1 MKIMNYYNNA
11 AQQFISGCASAETFM
26 ADLTVLFICPPGSR
40 FLTAL
45 KALPPEVKLFTGDT
59 PEAFSKEARA
69 EARVVLFNGSLG
81 PILQKIY
88 HDLPRVEWLH
98 CLSAGLDAV
107 LTPEMVQIP
116 VPLTNSRG
124 VYARSLSE
132 FALAGM
138 LYFAKNLNRMRDAQ
152 RAQKWEQFD
161 IEELHGRVL
170 GIIGYGE
177 IGRRTAER
185 AKPFGMQIH
194 ILRRRPELTAGDP
207 LIDRVYGG
215 DELEALIA
223 ASDYLLVSAPLT
235 RETRGMVGAAQLAKM
250 KSSSVLINLGRGPVI
265 VESALVEALRQ
276 EKIRGAVLDVFNEE
290 PLPAGH
296 PFYSLDNV
304 LLSPHCADHT
314 ATWME
319 EAMLL
324 FLENIELF
332 RAGKPLKNIADKKSG
347 Y

>member
-1 MKIMNYYNNA
+1 M
-11 AQQFISGCASAETFM
+11 AE
-26 ADLTVLFICPPGSR
+26 LTVLFICPPTSK
-40 FLTAL
+40 FLTVL
-45 KALPPEVKLFTGDT
+45 KPLPPETKIIVGDT

-69 EARVVLFNGSLG
+69 EADVVLFNGSLG

-88 HDLPRVEWLH
+88 PDLPKVKWLH

-107 LTPEMVQIP
+107 LTPEMIQIP

-138 LYFAKNLNRMRDAQ
+138 LYFAKNLNRMRAAQ

-161 IEELHGRVL
+161 IEELHGKAL
-170 GIIGYGE
+170 GIVGYGE

-185 AKPFGMQIH
+185 AKPFGMQIQ
-194 ILRRRPELTAGDP
+194 ILRRRPQLAAGDP
-207 LIDRVYGG
+207 LVDRVYGS
-215 DELEALIA
+215 DQLDALLA

-235 RETRGMVGAAQLAKM
+235 AETRGMLGAAQLAKM
-250 KSSSVLINLGRGPVI
+250 KSSAVLINLGRGPVV
-265 VESALVEALRQ
+265 VEAALIDALRQ
-276 EKIRGAVLDVFNEE
+276 EKIRGAVLDVFDQE

-319 EAMLL
+319 EAMQL
-324 FLENIELF
+324 FLINLELF
-332 RAGKPLKNIADKKSG
+332 RAGKPLKNITDKKSG

>member
-1 MKIMNYYNNA
+1 M
-11 AQQFISGCASAETFM
+11 AE
-26 ADLTVLFICPPGSR
+26 LTVLFLCPPGSR
-40 FLTAL
+40 FLTVL
-45 KALPPEVKLFTGDT
+45 NPIPPQTKIVVGDK
-59 PEAFSKEARA
+59 PEAFSQEALS
-69 EARVVLFNGSLG
+69 EAKVVLFNGSLG

-88 HDLPRVEWLH
+88 PHLPKVEWLH

-116 VPLTNSRG
+116 TPLTNSRG

-161 IEELHGRVL
+161 IDELHGKVL
-170 GIIGYGE
+170 GIVGYGE

-185 AKPFGMQIH
+185 AKPFGIQVH
-194 ILRRRPELTAGDP
+194 ILRRRPELAAGDP
-207 LIDRVYGG
+207 LVDRVFGS
-215 DELEALIA
+215 DELDSLLA

-235 RETRGMVGAAQLAKM
+235 AGTRGMLGAAQLARM
-250 KSSSVLINLGRGPVI
+250 KPSAVLINLGRGPVV
-265 VESALVEALRQ
+265 VETALVDALRQ
-276 EKIRGAVLDVFNEE
+276 HKIRGAVLDVFDQE

-319 EAMLL
+319 EAMHL
-324 FLENIELF
+324 FLENLELF
-332 RAGKPLKNIADKKSG
+332 RAGKPLKNLTDKKSG

>member
-1 MKIMNYYNNA
+1 M
-11 AQQFISGCASAETFM
+11 AE
-26 ADLTVLFICPPGSR
+26 LTVLFLCPPTSR
-40 FLTAL
+40 FLTVL
-45 KALPPEVKLFTGDT
+45 KPIPPETKIIVGNT
-59 PEAFSKEARA
+59 PEAFSKEALA
-69 EARVVLFNGSLG
+69 EVKVVLFNGSLG

-88 HDLPRVEWLH
+88 PDLPNVEWLH

-107 LTPEMVQIP
+107 LTPQMVQIP
-116 VPLTNSRG
+116 TPLTNSRG

-138 LYFAKNLNRMRDAQ
+138 LYFAKNLNRMREAQ

-161 IEELHGRVL
+161 IDELHGKVL
-170 GIIGYGE
+170 GIVGYGE

-194 ILRRRPELTAGDP
+194 ILRRRPELAAGDP
-207 LIDRVYGG
+207 LVDLVYGA
-215 DELEALIA
+215 DELDSLLG

-235 RETRGMVGAAQLAKM
+235 AETRGMLGVAQLARM
-250 KSSSVLINLGRGPVI
+250 KPTAVLINLGRGPVVI
-265 VESALVEALRQ
+265 EAALVDALRQ
-276 EKIRGAVLDVFNEE
+276 GKIRGAALDVFDQE

-314 ATWME
+314 ATWIE
-319 EAMLL
+319 EAMQL
-324 FLENIELF
+324 FLENLELF
-332 RAGKPLKNIADKKSG
+332 RAGKPLKNLTDKKSG

>member
-1 MKIMNYYNNA
+1 M
-11 AQQFISGCASAETFM
+11 AE
-26 ADLTVLFICPPGSR
+26 LTVLFLCPPTSR

-45 KALPPEVKLFTGDT
+45 KPIPPETKVIVGNT
-59 PEAFSKEARA
+59 PEAFSKEDRA
-69 EARVVLFNGSLG
+69 AAKVVLFNGSLG

-88 HDLPRVEWLH
+88 PDLPNVEWLH

-116 VPLTNSRG
+116 TPLTNSRG

-138 LYFAKNLNRMRDAQ
+138 LYFAKNLKRMRDAQ
-152 RAQKWEQFD
+152 RAQRWEQFD
-161 IEELHGRVL
+161 IDELHGKVL
-170 GIIGYGE
+170 GIVGYGE

-185 AKPFGMQIH
+185 AKPFGLQVH
-194 ILRRRPELTAGDP
+194 IVRRRPELTAGDP
-207 LIDRVYGG
+207 LVDRVYGA
-215 DELEALIA
+215 DALDSLLA
-223 ASDYLLVSAPLT
+223 VSDYLLVSAPLT
-235 RETRGMVGAAQLAKM
+235 AETRGMLGAGQLALM
-250 KSSSVLINLGRGPVI
+250 KPSAVLINLGRGPVV
-265 VESALVEALRQ
+265 VETALVDALRQ
-276 EKIRGAVLDVFNEE
+276 QKIRGAVLDVFDQE

-296 PFYSLDNV
+296 PFYSLENV

-319 EAMLL
+319 EAMQL
-324 FLENIELF
+324 FLENLELF
-332 RAGKPLKNIADKKSG
+332 RGGKPLKNLTDKKSG

>member
-1 MKIMNYYNNA
+1 M
-11 AQQFISGCASAETFM
+11 AE
-26 ADLTVLFICPPGSR
+26 LTVLFLCPPTSR

-45 KALPPEVKLFTGDT
+45 KPLPPETKVIVGDT
-59 PEAFSKEARA
+59 PEAFSKDTLDEAK
-69 EARVVLFNGSLG
+69 VVLFNGSLG
-81 PILQKIY
+81 PILQKLY
-88 HDLPRVEWLH
+88 PDLPNVEWLH

-116 VPLTNSRG
+116 TPLTNSRG

-161 IEELHGRVL
+161 IDELHGKVL
-170 GIIGYGE
+170 GIVGYGE

-185 AKPFGMQIH
+185 AKPFGMQVH
-194 ILRRRPELTAGDP
+194 ILRRRPELAAGDP
-207 LIDRVYGG
+207 LVDRVYGG
-215 DELEALIA
+215 DELDSLLA

-235 RETRGMVGAAQLAKM
+235 AETRGMLGAAHFARM
-250 KSSSVLINLGRGPVI
+250 KPTAVLINLGRGPVV
-265 VESALVEALRQ
+265 VETALVDALRQ
-276 EKIRGAVLDVFNEE
+276 QKIRGAVLDVFDQE

-296 PFYSLDNV
+296 PFYSLENV

-319 EAMLL
+319 EAMQL
-324 FLENIELF
+324 FFENLELF
-332 RAGKPLKNIADKKSG
+332 RAGRRLKNLADKRNG

>member
-1 MKIMNYYNNA
+1 M
-11 AQQFISGCASAETFM
+11 AE
-26 ADLTVLFICPPGSR
+26 LTVLFLCPRTSKFP
-40 FLTAL
+40 TAL
-45 KALPPEVKLFTGDT
+45 KPLPSETKIVVGNT
-59 PEAFSKEARA
+59 PEAFSKEDKA
-69 EARVVLFNGSLG
+69 EAKVVLFNGSLG

-88 HDLPRVEWLH
+88 PDLPNVKWLH

-107 LTPEMVQIP
+107 LTPEMIQIP
-116 VPLTNSRG
+116 TPLTNSRG

-132 FALAGM
+132 FALAEM

-161 IEELHGRVL
+161 IDELHGKVL

-185 AKPFGMQIH
+185 ARPFGMQVH
-194 ILRRRPELTAGDP
+194 ILRRRPELAAGDP
-207 LIDRVYGG
+207 LVDRVYGS
-215 DELEALIA
+215 DELDSLLA

-235 RETRGMVGAAQLAKM
+235 AETRGMLGAAQLAQM
-250 KSSSVLINLGRGPVI
+250 KSSSVLINLGRGPVVTETPLI
-265 VESALVEALRQ
+265 DALRQ
-276 EKIRGAVLDVFNEE
+276 QRIRGAVLDVFDQE

-319 EAMLL
+319 EAMQL
-324 FLENIELF
+324 FLENLELF
-332 RAGKPLKNIADKKSG
+332 RAGKPLKNLTDKKSG

>member
-1 MKIMNYYNNA
+1 
-11 AQQFISGCASAETFM
+11 
-26 ADLTVLFICPPGSR
+26 
-40 FLTAL
+40 
-45 KALPPEVKLFTGDT
+45 
-59 PEAFSKEARA
+59 
-69 EARVVLFNGSLG
+69 
-81 PILQKIY
+81 
-88 HDLPRVEWLH
+88 VEWLH

-116 VPLTNSRG
+116 TPLTNSRG
-124 VYARSLSE
+124 IYARSLSE

-138 LYFAKNLNRMRDAQ
+138 LYFAKNLNRMREAQ

-161 IEELHGRVL
+161 IDELNGKVL
-170 GIIGYGE
+170 GVVGYGE

-185 AKPFGMQIH
+185 AKAFGMQVH
-194 ILRRRPELTAGDP
+194 ILRRRPELAASDP
-207 LIDRVYGG
+207 LVDRVYGG
-215 DELEALIA
+215 DELDSLIA

-235 RETRGMVGAAQLAKM
+235 AETRGMLGAAQLARM
-250 KSSSVLINLGRGPVI
+250 KPTAVLINLGRGPV
-265 VESALVEALRQ
+265 LVETALIDALRQ
-276 EKIRGAVLDVFNEE
+276 QKIRGAVLDVFDQE

-319 EAMLL
+319 EAMHL
-324 FLENIELF
+324 FFENLELF
-332 RAGKPLKNIADKKSG
+332 RAGKPLKNLTDKKSG

>member
-1 MKIMNYYNNA
+1 M
-11 AQQFISGCASAETFM
+11 AE
-26 ADLTVLFICPPGSR
+26 LTVLFICPPASK

-45 KALPPEVKLFTGDT
+45 KSLPPETKIVVGDK
-59 PEAFSKEARA
+59 PEAFSKEDRA
-69 EARVVLFNGSLG
+69 AAKVVLFNGSLG

-88 HDLPRVEWLH
+88 SDLPNVEWLH

-107 LTPEMVQIP
+107 LTPEMIQIP
-116 VPLTNSRG
+116 IPLTNSRG

-138 LYFAKNLNRMRDAQ
+138 LYFAKNLNRMRQAQ
-152 RAQKWEQFD
+152 RAHKWEQFD
-161 IEELHGRVL
+161 IEELHGHVL
-170 GIIGYGE
+170 GIVGYGE

-185 AKPFGMQIH
+185 AKPFGMQVH
-194 ILRRRPELTAGDP
+194 ILRRRPELAAGDP
-207 LIDRVYGG
+207 LVDRVYGG
-215 DELEALIA
+215 GELDSLLA

-235 RETRGMVGAAQLAKM
+235 AETRGMLGADQLARM
-250 KSSSVLINLGRGPVI
+250 KSSAVLINLGRGPVV
-265 VESALVEALRQ
+265 VEAALVDALRQ
-276 EKIRGAVLDVFNEE
+276 ETIRGAVLDVFDQE

-296 PFYSLDNV
+296 PFYSLENV

-319 EAMLL
+319 EAIQL
-324 FLENIELF
+324 FFENLELF
-332 RAGKPLKNIADKKSG
+332 RAGKPLKNLTDKRSG

>member
-1 MKIMNYYNNA
+1 M
-11 AQQFISGCASAETFM
+11 AE
-26 ADLTVLFICPPGSR
+26 LTVLFICQPKSK
-40 FLTAL
+40 FLTVL
-45 KALPPEVKLFTGDT
+45 KPVPPETKIIVGDT
-59 PEAFSKEARA
+59 PEAFSKEALA
-69 EARVVLFNGSLG
+69 AADVVLFNGSLG

-88 HDLPRVEWLH
+88 PELPNVKWLH

-116 VPLTNSRG
+116 TPLTNSRG

-138 LYFAKNLNRMRDAQ
+138 LYFAKNLNRMRTAQ

-161 IEELHGRVL
+161 IEELHGKVL
-170 GIIGYGE
+170 GIVGYGE

-185 AKPFGMQIH
+185 AKPFGMQVH
-194 ILRRRPELTAGDP
+194 ILRRRSQLAAGDP
-207 LIDRVYGG
+207 LVDRVYGS
-215 DELEALIA
+215 DQLDSLLA
-223 ASDYLLVSAPLT
+223 AADYLLVSAPLT
-235 RETRGMVGAAQLAKM
+235 AETRGMLGAVQLAKM
-250 KSSSVLINLGRGPVI
+250 KSSAVLINLGRGPVV
-265 VESALVEALRQ
+265 VESALIDALRQ
-276 EKIRGAVLDVFNEE
+276 EKIRGAVLDVFDQE

-304 LLSPHCADHT
+304 LLSPHSADHT

-319 EAMLL
+319 EAMQL
-324 FLENIELF
+324 FLENLELF
-332 RAGKPLKNIADKKSG
+332 RAGKPLKNITDKKSG

>member
-1 MKIMNYYNNA
+1 
-11 AQQFISGCASAETFM
+11 M
-26 ADLTVLFICPPGSR
+26 ADLTVLFLCPPASK

-45 KALPPEVKLFTGDT
+45 KPLPPDVKIVVGNT
-59 PEAFSKEARA
+59 PESFSKEARA
-69 EARVVLFNGSLG
+69 EAKVVLFNGSLG
-81 PILQKIY
+81 PVLQKIY
-88 HDLPRVEWLH
+88 PDLPRVEWLH

-107 LTPEMVQIP
+107 LTPEMVQIST
-116 VPLTNSRG
+116 PLTNSRG

-138 LYFAKNLNRMRDAQ
+138 LYFAKNLNRMREAQ

-161 IEELHGRVL
+161 IEELHGKVL
-170 GIIGYGE
+170 GIVGYGE

-185 AKPFGMQIH
+185 AKPFGMRVH
-194 ILRRRPELTAGDP
+194 ILRRRPELAAGDS
-207 LIDRVYGG
+207 LVDRVYGSA
-215 DELEALIA
+215 DLDSLLA

-235 RETRGMVGAAQLAKM
+235 GETRGMVGAAQLSQM
-250 KSSSVLINLGRGPVI
+250 KSSAVLINLGRGPV
-265 VESALVEALRQ
+265 VMETALVDALGQ
-276 EKIRGAVLDVFNEE
+276 KKIRGAVLDVFDQE

-319 EAMLL
+319 EAMQL
-324 FLENIELF
+324 FLENLELF
-332 RAGKPLKNIADKKSG
+332 RAGKPLKNVTDKRSG

>member
-1 MKIMNYYNNA
+1 M
-11 AQQFISGCASAETFM
+11 AE
-26 ADLTVLFICPPGSR
+26 LTVLFLCPPTSR

-45 KALPPEVKLFTGDT
+45 KPIPPRTKIIVGNT
-59 PEAFSKEARA
+59 PEAFSKEALA
-69 EARVVLFNGSLG
+69 EAKVVLFNGSLG

-88 HDLPRVEWLH
+88 PDLPNVEWLH

-107 LTPEMVQIP
+107 LTPELVQIP
-116 VPLTNSRG
+116 TPLTNSRG
-124 VYARSLSE
+124 IYARSLSE

-161 IEELHGRVL
+161 IDELHGKVL
-170 GIIGYGE
+170 GIVGYGE

-185 AKPFGMQIH
+185 ARPFGMQVH
-194 ILRRRPELTAGDP
+194 ILRRRPQLAAGDP
-207 LIDRVYGG
+207 LVDRVYGR
-215 DELEALIA
+215 DELDSLVA

-235 RETRGMVGAAQLAKM
+235 VETRGMLGAAQLARM
-250 KSSSVLINLGRGPVI
+250 KSSAVLINLGRGPVV
-265 VESALVEALRQ
+265 VETALIETLRQ
-276 EKIRGAVLDVFNEE
+276 QKIRGAVLDVFDQE

-296 PFYSLDNV
+296 PFYALDNV

-314 ATWME
+314 ANWME
-319 EAMLL
+319 EAMQL
-324 FLENIELF
+324 FLENLELY
-332 RAGKPLKNIADKKSG
+332 RAGKPLKNLTDKKSG

>member
-1 MKIMNYYNNA
+1 
-11 AQQFISGCASAETFM
+11 M

-40 FLTAL
+40 FLTILNALPL
-45 KALPPEVKLFTGDT
+45 KAKIAVGHT
-59 PEAFSKEARA
+59 PEAFSQQDRSDAK
-69 EARVVLFNGSLG
+69 VVLFTGSLG

-88 HDLPRVEWLH
+88 PDLRSVEWLH

-107 LTPEMVQIP
+107 LTPEMAEIP

-124 VYARSLSE
+124 VFARSLSE

-138 LYFAKNLNRMRDAQ
+138 LYFAKNLNRMRQAQ

-161 IEELHGRVL
+161 IEELHGGVL
-170 GIIGYGE
+170 GVVGYGE

-185 AKPFGMQIH
+185 AKPFGMQVH
-194 ILRRRPELTAGDP
+194 ILRRRPELAAGDP
-207 LIDRVYGG
+207 LVDRVYGG
-215 DELEALIA
+215 DQLDSLLA

-235 RETRGMVGAAQLAKM
+235 AETRGMLDAAQLARM
-250 KSSSVLINLGRGPVI
+250 KPSAVLINLGRGPVV
-265 VESALVEALRQ
+265 VEAALVDALRQ
-276 EKIRGAVLDVFNEE
+276 EKIRGAVLDVFDQE

-314 ATWME
+314 VTWME
-319 EAMLL
+319 EALQL
-324 FLENIELF
+324 FLDNLELF
-332 RAGKPLKNIADKKSG
+332 RAGKPLKNITDKKRG

>member
-1 MKIMNYYNNA
+1 M
-11 AQQFISGCASAETFM
+11 AE
-26 ADLTVLFICPPGSR
+26 LTVLFLCPPASK
-40 FLTAL
+40 FLAAL
-45 KALPPEVKLFTGDT
+45 QPLPPETKIIVGDT
-59 PEAFSKEARA
+59 PEAFSQEALD
-69 EARVVLFNGSLG
+69 EANVVLFNGSLG

-88 HDLPRVEWLH
+88 PDLPNVKWLH

-107 LTPEMVQIP
+107 LTPEMVKIP

-152 RAQKWEQFD
+152 RAQEWEQFD
-161 IEELHGRVL
+161 IDELYGKVL
-170 GIIGYGE
+170 GIVGYGE
-177 IGRRTAER
+177 IGHRTAER
-185 AKPFGMQIH
+185 AKAFGMQVH
-194 ILRRRPELTAGDP
+194 ILRRRPELAAGDP
-207 LIDRVYGG
+207 LVDRAYGG
-215 DELEALIA
+215 DELDSLLA

-235 RETRGMVGAAQLAKM
+235 AETRGMLGAAQLVRM
-250 KSSSVLINLGRGPVI
+250 KPSAVLLNLGRGPVV
-265 VESALVEALRQ
+265 VETALIDALRQ
-276 EKIRGAVLDVFNEE
+276 QKIRGAVLDVFDRE

-319 EAMLL
+319 EAMQL
-324 FLENIELF
+324 FLENLALF
-332 RAGKPLKNIADKKSG
+332 RAGMPLRNITDKRSG

>member
-1 MKIMNYYNNA
+1 M
-11 AQQFISGCASAETFM
+11 AE
-26 ADLTVLFICPPGSR
+26 LTVLFICPPNSK
-40 FLTAL
+40 FLNAL
-45 KALPPEVKLFTGDT
+45 KPVPPETKIIVGGS
-59 PEAFSKEARA
+59 PEAFSKEALA
-69 EARVVLFNGSLG
+69 EARIVLFNGSLG

-88 HDLPRVEWLH
+88 PSLPKVEWLH

-107 LTPEMVQIP
+107 LTPEIVQMP
-116 VPLTNSRG
+116 TPLTNSRG

-138 LYFAKNLNRMRDAQ
+138 LYFAKNLNRMRAAQ

-161 IEELHGRVL
+161 IEELHGKVL
-170 GIIGYGE
+170 GIVGYGE

-185 AKPFGMQIH
+185 AKPFGMQVH
-194 ILRRRPELTAGDP
+194 ILRRRPQLAAGDS
-207 LIDRVYGG
+207 LVDQVYGA
-215 DELEALIA
+215 DQLDSLLA

-235 RETRGMVGAAQLAKM
+235 AETRGMLGAAQLAQM
-250 KSSSVLINLGRGPVI
+250 KSSAVLINLGRGPVV
-265 VESALVEALRQ
+265 VEAALVEVLRQ
-276 EKIRGAVLDVFNEE
+276 EKIRGAVLDVFDKE

-319 EAMLL
+319 EAMQL
-324 FLENIELF
+324 FLENLELF
-332 RAGKPLKNIADKKSG
+332 RAGKPLKNITDKKSG

>member
-1 MKIMNYYNNA
+1 M
-11 AQQFISGCASAETFM
+11 AE
-26 ADLTVLFICPPGSR
+26 LTVLFLCPPASR

-45 KALPPEVKLFTGDT
+45 KPLPPETKIIVGDT
-59 PEAFSKEARA
+59 PQAFSKDALDEAK
-69 EARVVLFNGSLG
+69 VVLFNGSLG

-88 HDLPRVEWLH
+88 PDLPNVEWLH

-138 LYFAKNLNRMRDAQ
+138 LYFAKNLKRMRDAQ

-161 IEELHGRVL
+161 IDELHGKVL
-170 GIIGYGE
+170 GIVGYGE
-177 IGRRTAER
+177 IGHRTAER
-185 AKPFGMQIH
+185 AKAFGMQVH
-194 ILRRRPELTAGDP
+194 ILRRRPELAAGDP
-207 LIDRVYGG
+207 LVDRAYGG
-215 DELEALIA
+215 DELDSLLA

-235 RETRGMVGAAQLAKM
+235 AATRGMLGAAQLARM
-250 KSSSVLINLGRGPVI
+250 KPSAVLINLGRGPVV
-265 VESALVEALRQ
+265 VEAALIDALRQ
-276 EKIRGAVLDVFNEE
+276 QKVRGAVLDVFDQE

-304 LLSPHCADHT
+304 LVSPHCADHT

-319 EAMLL
+319 EAMQL
-324 FLENIELF
+324 FLENLALF
-332 RAGKPLKNIADKKSG
+332 RAGMPLKNITDKRSG

>member
-11 AQQFISGCASAETFM
+11 AKSSISGCAPARKFM
-26 ADLTVLFICPPGSR
+26 SDLTVLFICPPASR
-40 FLTAL
+40 FLTLL
-45 KALPPEVKLFTGDT
+45 KTLSPEVKIVTGNT
-59 PEAFSKEARA
+59 PDAFSQEARA

-88 HDLPRVEWLH
+88 PDLRRVEWLH

-107 LTPEMVQIP
+107 LTPEMTQIP
-116 VPLTNSRG
+116 IPLTNSRG
-124 VYARSLSE
+124 VFARSLSE

-138 LYFAKNLNRMRDAQ
+138 LYFAKNLNRMCKAQ
-152 RAQKWEQFD
+152 REGKWEQFD
-161 IEELHGRVL
+161 IEELHGKVL
-170 GIIGYGE
+170 GIVGYGE

-185 AKPFGMQIH
+185 AKPFGMQVH
-194 ILRRRPELTAGDP
+194 VLRRHPKLAAGDP
-207 LIDRVYGG
+207 LVDRVYGG
-215 DELEALIA
+215 DELDSLLA

-235 RETRGMVGAAQLAKM
+235 AETRGMLGAAQLAQM
-250 KSSSVLINLGRGPVI
+250 KSSAVIINLGRGPVV
-265 VESALVEALRQ
+265 VETALIDALRQ
-276 EKIRGAVLDVFNEE
+276 KKIRGAVLDVFDKE

-319 EAMLL
+319 ETMQL
-324 FLENIELF
+324 FIENLELF
-332 RAGKPLKNIADKKSG
+332 RAGKPLKNITDKRSG

>member
-1 MKIMNYYNNA
+1 
-11 AQQFISGCASAETFM
+11 M
-26 ADLTVLFICPPGSR
+26 ADLTVLFLCPPTSK
-40 FLTAL
+40 FLETL
-45 KALPPEVKLFTGDT
+45 KPVPPGTKIIVGNS
-59 PEAFSKEARA
+59 PEAFSKEALT

-81 PILQKIY
+81 PLLQKIY
-88 HDLPRVEWLH
+88 PSLPNVEWLH

-116 VPLTNSRG
+116 TPLTNSRG
-124 VYARSLSE
+124 IYARSLSE

-138 LYFAKNLNRMRDAQ
+138 LYFAKNLNRMREAQ

-161 IEELHGRVL
+161 IDELNGKVL
-170 GIIGYGE
+170 GVVGYGE

-185 AKPFGMQIH
+185 AKAFGMQVH
-194 ILRRRPELTAGDP
+194 ILRRRPELAASDP
-207 LIDRVYGG
+207 LVDRVYGG
-215 DELEALIA
+215 DELDSLIA

-235 RETRGMVGAAQLAKM
+235 AETRGMLGAAQLARM
-250 KSSSVLINLGRGPVI
+250 KPTAVLINLGRGPV
-265 VESALVEALRQ
+265 LVETALIDALRQ
-276 EKIRGAVLDVFNEE
+276 QKIRGAVLDVFDQE

-319 EAMLL
+319 EAMHL
-324 FLENIELF
+324 FFENLELF
-332 RAGKPLKNIADKKSG
+332 RAGKPLKNLTDKKSG

>member
-1 MKIMNYYNNA
+1 M
-11 AQQFISGCASAETFM
+11 AE
-26 ADLTVLFICPPGSR
+26 LTVLFLCPPTSK
-40 FLTAL
+40 FLEAL
-45 KALPPEVKLFTGDT
+45 KPIPPGTKIIVGNA
-59 PEAFSKEARA
+59 PEAFSKEALA
-69 EARVVLFNGSLG
+69 EAKVVLFNGSLG

-88 HDLPRVEWLH
+88 PDLPNVEWLH

-107 LTPEMVQIP
+107 LTPEMIQIP
-116 VPLTNSRG
+116 TPLTNSRG

-161 IEELHGRVL
+161 IDELHGKVL
-170 GIIGYGE
+170 GIVGYGE

-185 AKPFGMQIH
+185 AKPFGMQVH
-194 ILRRRPELTAGDP
+194 VLRRRPELATGDP
-207 LIDRVYGG
+207 LVDRIYGS
-215 DELEALIA
+215 DELDSLLA
-223 ASDYLLVSAPLT
+223 AADYLLVSAPLT
-235 RETRGMVGAAQLAKM
+235 AETRGMLGAAQVARM
-250 KSSSVLINLGRGPVI
+250 KPTTVLLNLGRGPVV
-265 VESALVEALRQ
+265 VETALVDALRQ
-276 EKIRGAVLDVFNEE
+276 QKIRGAVLDVFDQE

-319 EAMLL
+319 EAMQL
-324 FLENIELF
+324 FLENLELF
-332 RAGKPLKNIADKKSG
+332 RAGKPLKTLTDKRSG

>member
-1 MKIMNYYNNA
+1 
-11 AQQFISGCASAETFM
+11 M
-26 ADLTVLFICPPGSR
+26 ADLTVLFICPPTSK

-45 KALPPEVKLFTGDT
+45 KPLPPKTKIIVGDT

-69 EARVVLFNGSLG
+69 EANVVLFNGSLG

-88 HDLPRVEWLH
+88 PDLPNVEWLH

-116 VPLTNSRG
+116 IPLTNSRG

-138 LYFAKNLNRMRDAQ
+138 LYFAKNLNRMREAQ

-161 IEELHGRVL
+161 IQELHGAVL
-170 GIIGYGE
+170 GIVGYGE

-185 AKPFGMQIH
+185 AKSFGMQVH
-194 ILRRRPELTAGDP
+194 ILRRRPALTTGDP
-207 LIDRVYGG
+207 LVDRVYSA
-215 DELEALIA
+215 DELDSLLA
-223 ASDYLLVSAPLT
+223 ASDYLLVSTPLT
-235 RETRGMVGAAQLAKM
+235 AETRGMLGAAQLERM
-250 KSSSVLINLGRGPVI
+250 KSSGVLINLGRGPV
-265 VESALVEALRQ
+265 LVEAALIDALREQ
-276 EKIRGAVLDVFNEE
+276 KIRGAVLDVFDQE

-319 EAMLL
+319 EAMQL
-324 FLENIELF
+324 FLENLELF
-332 RAGKPLKNIADKKSG
+332 RAGKPLKNLTDKRSG

>member
-1 MKIMNYYNNA
+1 M
-11 AQQFISGCASAETFM
+11 AE
-26 ADLTVLFICPPGSR
+26 LTVLFLCPPASK
-40 FLTAL
+40 FLAAL
-45 KALPPEVKLFTGDT
+45 KPLPPETKIIVGNT
-59 PEAFSKEARA
+59 PDAFSKEALA
-69 EARVVLFNGSLG
+69 EAKVVLFNGSLG

-88 HDLPRVEWLH
+88 PDLPNVEWLH

-107 LTPEMVQIP
+107 LTPEMIQIP

-138 LYFAKNLNRMRDAQ
+138 LYFAKNLNRMREAQ

-161 IEELHGRVL
+161 IEELHGKVL
-170 GIIGYGE
+170 GIVGYGE

-185 AKPFGMQIH
+185 AKPFCMQVH
-194 ILRRRPELTAGDP
+194 ILRRRPELATGDP
-207 LIDRVYGG
+207 LVDRVFGA
-215 DELEALIA
+215 DELDSLLA

-235 RETRGMVGAAQLAKM
+235 AETRGMLGAAQLTRM
-250 KSSSVLINLGRGPVI
+250 KPSAVLINLGRGPVV
-265 VESALVEALRQ
+265 VETALVDALR
-276 EKIRGAVLDVFNEE
+276 EHTIRGAVLDVFDQE

-296 PFYSLDNV
+296 SFYSLDNV

-319 EAMLL
+319 EAMRL
-324 FLENIELF
+324 FLENLELF
-332 RAGKPLKNIADKKSG
+332 RAGKPLKNLTDKRSG

>member
-1 MKIMNYYNNA
+1 M
-11 AQQFISGCASAETFM
+11 AE
-26 ADLTVLFICPPGSR
+26 LTVLFICPPTSK

-45 KALPPEVKLFTGDT
+45 KPLPPQTKIIVGDT

-69 EARVVLFNGSLG
+69 EANVVLFNGSLG

-88 HDLPRVEWLH
+88 PDLTEVKWLH

-138 LYFAKNLNRMRDAQ
+138 LYFAKNLNRMRAAQ

-161 IEELHGRVL
+161 IEELHGKVL
-170 GIIGYGE
+170 GIVGYGE

-185 AKPFGMQIH
+185 AKPFGMQVH
-194 ILRRRPELTAGDP
+194 ILRRRPKLAAGDP
-207 LIDRVYGG
+207 LVDRVYGSN
-215 DELEALIA
+215 DLDSLLA

-235 RETRGMVGAAQLAKM
+235 AETRGMLGAAQFGRM
-250 KSSSVLINLGRGPVI
+250 KSSAVLINLGRGPVV
-265 VESALVEALRQ
+265 VEAALIDALRQ
-276 EKIRGAVLDVFNEE
+276 EKIRGAVLDVFDQE

-319 EAMLL
+319 EAMQL
-324 FLENIELF
+324 FLVNLELF
-332 RAGKPLKNIADKKSG
+332 RAGKPLKNITDKKSG